1 MANMRQPITESS
13 PVGQIARVF
22 PLTIAVFEEFDIDYA
37 CKGGRPLADAARAA
51 GFECSAVMDALQAV
65 CSKGIALEPR
75 VSDLVHTIV
84 TQHHRFEDARF
95 RELAARFEAPEVTSV
110 EGARIRTLLIDLA
123 SSVSAHM
130 LREERNLFPRL
141 EELDL
146 HPHRV
151 RAGSV
156 SRPLLNEFLEHDIV
170 HERLTKIREL
180 ALRLRASSEAHAGL
194 LAELDDL
201 YRAVHRHM
209 HLENNVLIPRVIDLE
224 NELKTRKNE
233 ISA

>member
-1 MANMRQPITESS
+1 MADMRQPITEST

-22 PLTIAVFEEFDIDYA
+22 PLAIPIFEEFDIDYA
-37 CKGGRPLADAARAA
+37 CRGGRSVADAARAA
-51 GFECSAVMDALQAV
+51 GFESSAVLDALQAV
-65 CSKGIALEPR
+65 CSNDIAIEPR
-75 VSDLVHTIV
+75 VSDLVHAIV
-84 TQHHRFEDARF
+84 TQHHRFEDVRF
-95 RELAARFEAPEVTSV
+95 RELAARFEAPEFTTV
-110 EGARIRTLLIDLA
+110 EGGRIRTLLLDLA

-151 RAGSV
+151 RAGSI
-156 SRPLLNEFLEHDIV
+156 SRPLLNEFLEHDVV

-180 ALRLRASSEAHAGL
+180 ALRLHASSAHAGL

-209 HLENNVLIPRVIDLE
+209 HLENNVLIPRAIDLE
-224 NELKTRKNE
+224 NEFKTRKNE